1 MRLVLASRSPR
12 RAALLSQIG
21 YVFQVEPPDVDETRF
36 PDEEPVK
43 YVERIARSKA
53 AAVAGEGKVA
63 IAGDTAVVHEGHV
76 LGKPG
81 HPEEARAMLRRIQGG
96 HHEVLTG
103 LAVAGLVDADVV
115 VRSLVDMTTVRMAP
129 MTESE
134 IVDYVSTGEPL
145 DKAGGYGIGGLGG
158 RFIEGVVGSPATVA
172 GLPIHLVDRLLSPFG
187 VELSR
192 SATPRH

>member
-1 MRLVLASRSPR
+1 MRLILASSSPR
-12 RAALLSQIG
+12 RAALLAQIG
-21 YVFQVEPPDVDETRF
+21 YTFQVEAAGVDETRF

-43 YVERIARSKA
+43 YVERIARDKA
-53 AAVAGEGKVA
+53 TTVAAGGAVV
-63 IAGDTAVVHEGHV
+63 IAGDTAVVHEGRV

-103 LAVAGLVDADVV
+103 LAVAGLIDDKAEIE
-115 VRSLVDMTTVRMAP
+115 SLVDMTTVRMAP

-134 IVDYVSTGEPL
+134 IVDYVGTGEPL

-158 RFIEGVVGSPATVA
+158 RFIEAVDGSPATVA
-172 GLPIHLVDRLLSPFG
+172 GLPIHLVPRLLTRFG
-187 VELSR
+187 IELSR
-192 SATPRH
+192 SEVMPH

>member
-21 YVFQVEPPDVDETRF
+21 YVFEVEPPDIDETRF

-43 YVERIARSKA
+43 YVERIARAKA
-53 AAVAGEGKVA
+53 EAVTGEEKVA

-81 HPEEARAMLRRIQGG
+81 HPEEARAMLRRIQGAE
-96 HHEVLTG
+96 HEVLTG
-103 LAVAGLVDADVV
+103 LAVAGMVDGGFV

-129 MTESE
+129 MIESE
-134 IVDYVSTGEPL
+134 IVDYVSSGEPL
-145 DKAGGYGIGGLGG
+145 DKAGAYGIGGLGG
-158 RFIEGVVGSPATVA
+158 RFIEAVVGSPATVA
-172 GLPIHLVDRLLSPFG
+172 GLPIHLVHRLLSAFG

-192 SATPRH
+192 SILSGH

>member
-1 MRLVLASRSPR
+1 MTLILASGSPR

-21 YVFQVEPPDVDETRF
+21 YAFQVEAPDVDETRF

-43 YVERIARSKA
+43 YVERLARAKA
-53 AAVAGEGKVA
+53 MAVVRDGVVA

-96 HHEVLTG
+96 HHEVLSG
-103 LAVAGLVDADVV
+103 LAVAGAVEETAEI
-115 VRSLVDMTTVRMAP
+115 RSLVDMTTVRMAP
-129 MTESE
+129 MTGFE
-134 IVDYVSTGEPL
+134 IADYVDTGEPL

-158 RFIEGVVGSPATVA
+158 RFIEGVVGSPSTVA
-172 GLPIHLVDRLLSPFG
+172 GMPIHLVPRLLAVFG
-187 VELSR
+187 IELSR
-192 SATPRH
+192 SDLGRH